1 MGDNEIFGT
10 LFKTVPL
17 YSEEHLEMIIE
28 TMDSEQAN
36 YLAVQALVHSFNSG
50 VFTLGESEIVSKI
63 VRTLSKKT
71 PPINEKGGET
81 PTS

>member
-1 MGDNEIFGT
+1 MESKELFGT

-28 TMDSEQAN
+28 AMDSEQAN

-50 VFTLGESEIVSKI
+50 IFTLGEAEIVSKI
-63 VRTLSKKT
+63 VRILSKNT
-71 PPINEKGGET
+71 NPVNEKGEE
-81 PTS
+81 